1 MVVFESV
8 KATMVERSHEKNVKQ
23 LCIAKTM

>member
-1 MVVFESV
+1 MEDWESV
-8 KATMVERSHEKNVKQ
+8 KATMVERSQEKNVKQ

>member
-1 MVVFESV
+1 MVDFESV
-8 KATMVERSHEKNVKQ
+8 KATMVERSQGKNVKQ

>member
-1 MVVFESV
+1 MVDFESV
-8 KATMVERSHEKNVKQ
+8 KATMVEGSQEKNVKQ

>member
-1 MVVFESV
+1 MVDFESV
-8 KATMVERSHEKNVKQ
+8 KATMVERVQEKNVKQ

>member
-1 MVVFESV
+1 MVDFESV
-8 KATMVERSHEKNVKQ
+8 KATMVERSQEKNVTQ